1 MSIMKDM
8 LARAPVASVPDIN
21 VAGELLR
28 VVLSLG
34 AIVALIFAAGWLTRR
49 MQSRQI
55 GGGRRLRCIETLP
68 ISARE
73 RVMLIEAD
81 GKRLLVGVG
90 SGGIR
95 ALHVYEGTVPVAAT
109 PAPAPLPPFA
119 ELLSRL
125 GRKS

>member
-1 MSIMKDM
+1 MSMM
-8 LARAPVASVPDIN
+8 LITGSPTAAMPDIN
-21 VAGELLR
+21 VAGELVR

-34 AIVALIFAAGWLTRR
+34 AIVALIFAASWLTRR
-49 MQSRQI
+49 LQSRQFV
-55 GGGRRLRCIETLP
+55 GGRRLRCIESMS

-90 SGGIR
+90 AGGIR
-95 ALHVYEGTVPVAAT
+95 ALHVYEGTVPVDAA

-119 ELLSRL
+119 ELLGRL

>member
-8 LARAPVASVPDIN
+8 LARAPLASVPEIN
-21 VAGELLR
+21 VAGELIR
-28 VVLSLG
+28 VLLSLG
-34 AIVALIFAAGWLTRR
+34 AIVALIFVAGWLTRR
-49 MQSRQI
+49 LQSRQFS
-55 GGGRRLRCIETLP
+55 GGRRLRCIETMP
-68 ISARE
+68 ISTRE

-90 SGGIR
+90 AGGIR
-95 ALHVYEGTVPVAAT
+95 ALHVYEGTVPVEAT

-125 GRKS
+125 GRK

>member
-1 MSIMKDM
+1 MISL
-8 LARAPVASVPDIN
+8 LARAPMASVPDVN
-21 VAGELLR
+21 VTGELVR

-49 MQSRQI
+49 LQSRQFV
-55 GGGRRLRCIETLP
+55 GGRRLRCVESMS

-73 RVMLIEAD
+73 RVLLVEAD

-90 SGGIR
+90 AGGVR
-95 ALHVYEGTVPVAAT
+95 ALHVYEGTVPVEQT
-109 PAPAPLPPFA
+109 PVPVAVPPFA
-119 ELLSRL
+119 ELLGRL

>member
-1 MSIMKDM
+1 MSIVMTV
-8 LARAPVASVPDIN
+8 LARAPAASVPDIN
-21 VAGELLR
+21 VTGELIR

-49 MQSRQI
+49 LQSRQFV
-55 GGGRRLRCIETLP
+55 GGRRLRCVESMS

-73 RVMLIEAD
+73 RVLLIEAD

-90 SGGIR
+90 AGGVR
-95 ALHVYEGTVPVAAT
+95 ALHVYDGTVPVETA
-109 PAPAPLPPFA
+109 PAPAPMPPFA

-125 GRKS
+125 GRK

>member
-1 MSIMKDM
+1 MSIMQAA
-8 LARAPVASVPDIN
+8 LAHAPMASVPD
-21 VAGELLR
+21 VDVTGELIR

-34 AIVALIFAAGWLTRR
+34 GIVALIFAAGWLTRR
-49 MQSRQI
+49 LQSRQFI
-55 GGGRRLRCIETLP
+55 GGRRLRCVETMT

-73 RVMLIEAD
+73 RVLLIEAD

-90 SGGIR
+90 AGGVR
-95 ALHVYEGTVPVAAT
+95 ALHVYEGAAPVEET
-109 PAPAPLPPFA
+109 QAPVVLPPFA

>member
-1 MSIMKDM
+1 MMQAM
-8 LARAPVASVPDIN
+8 LARAPTASVPDIN
-21 VAGELLR
+21 VTGELLR
-28 VVLSLG
+28 VMLSLG

-49 MQSRQI
+49 LQSRQFM
-55 GGGRRLRCIETLP
+55 GGRRLRCVESMS

-73 RVMLIEAD
+73 RVLLIEAD

-90 SGGIR
+90 AGGVR
-95 ALHVYEGTVPVAAT
+95 ALHVYEGSVPVEASPT
-109 PAPAPLPPFA
+109 PAAVAPFA

>member
-1 MSIMKDM
+1 MSMAVAM
-8 LARAPVASVPDIN
+8 LARAPMVSVPDID
-21 VAGELLR
+21 VTGELIR

-34 AIVALIFAAGWLTRR
+34 GVVALIFAAAWLTRR
-49 MQSRQI
+49 LQSRQFI
-55 GGGRRLRCIETLP
+55 GGRRLRCVESMS

-73 RVMLIEAD
+73 RVLLIEAD

-90 SGGIR
+90 AGGVR
-95 ALHVYEGTVPVAAT
+95 ALHVYEGTVAAEQVPAPVAV
-109 PAPAPLPPFA
+109 PPFA

>member
-1 MSIMKDM
+1 MSIALAI
-8 LARAPVASVPDIN
+8 LARAPTASVPDID
-21 VAGELLR
+21 VTGELIR

-34 AIVALIFAAGWLTRR
+34 GIIALIFAAGWLTRR
-49 MQSRQI
+49 LQSRQFM
-55 GGGRRLRCIETLP
+55 GGRRLRCVESMS

-73 RVMLIEAD
+73 RVLLIEAD

-90 SGGIR
+90 AGGVR
-95 ALHVYEGTVPVAAT
+95 ALHVYEGNVAVENVAVPAT
-109 PAPAPLPPFA
+109 MPPFA

>member
-1 MSIMKDM
+1 MNIAVAM
-8 LARAPVASVPDIN
+8 LVRAPMASVPDID
-21 VAGELLR
+21 VTGELLR

-34 AIVALIFAAGWLTRR
+34 GIITLIFAAGWLTRR
-49 MQSRQI
+49 LQSRQFI
-55 GGGRRLRCIETLP
+55 GGRRLRCVESMS

-73 RVMLIEAD
+73 RVLLIEAD

-90 SGGIR
+90 TSGVR
-95 ALHVYEGTVPVAAT
+95 ALHVYEGTVTAE
-109 PAPAPLPPFA
+109 PAPAPVAMPPFA

>member
-1 MSIMKDM
+1 MITSF

-21 VAGELLR
+21 VTGELFR

-34 AIVALIFAAGWLTRR
+34 GIVALIFAAGWLARR
-49 MQSRQI
+49 LQSRQSV
-55 GGGRRLRCIETLP
+55 GGRRLRCVESMSV
-68 ISARE
+68 SARE
-73 RVMLIEAD
+73 RVLLIEAD

-90 SGGIR
+90 TGGVR
-95 ALHVYEGTVPVAAT
+95 ALHVYEGSVPVEEVQ
-109 PAPAPLPPFA
+109 APMAVPPFA

>member
-1 MSIMKDM
+1 MNIVMTV
-8 LARAPVASVPDIN
+8 LARAPAASVPDIN
-21 VAGELLR
+21 VTGELIR

-49 MQSRQI
+49 LQSRQFV
-55 GGGRRLRCIETLP
+55 GGRRLRCVESMS

-73 RVMLIEAD
+73 RVLLIEAD

-90 SGGIR
+90 AGGVR
-95 ALHVYEGTVPVAAT
+95 TLHVYEGTVPVETAPV
-109 PAPAPLPPFA
+109 PAPVPPFA